1 MKKTLLIAIII
12 IFYISTTIAQNSKN
26 ETHLV
31 ILKAISENG
40 INNFGEWQGKGFLI
54 TLYDDR
60 IELHLKVPEI
70 YFFEG
75 ILNEKVTDSTKITFY
90 KAIDQ
95 KRKRWGIILEY
106 YKNETIFFSILAED
120 SAVKYIIPLNLGDAV
135 DP

>member
-40 INNFGEWQGKGFLI
+40 INNFGEWQDKEFLI

>member
-1 MKKTLLIAIII
+1 MKKTLLTAIII

-26 ETHLV
+26 ETHLA

-40 INNFGEWQGKGFLI
+40 INNFGEWQDKEFLI

-60 IELHLKVPEI
+60 VELHLKVPEI